1 MKTIRQLMTALLL
14 LISIEGFGQ
23 SAGPAQTICI
33 SNTVITAATG
43 SGTWVPLSSNVHE
56 VYFDNL
62 NYSLA
67 ADTISGF
74 SVAGRYGFL
83 WNNDTLWV
91 TVVNCD
97 TAAGTQTICE
107 SNSDTVSMHATGTGT
122 WSALP
127 GNPNVWG
134 AVVIQQPS
142 IPTTTI
148 TGAWFAGSYGFV
160 WNTGTA
166 HDTFYVL
173 VDSSIYLSS
182 VQVNQGTVC
191 QYGAD
196 TFSVDA
202 YSNNTM
208 NYQWYWDGQP
218 RGTNSSKFIFNYL
231 NPGDSVWVVAS
242 NTIGCVNGHLHA
254 DTIPASFTVSTNCG
268 SAGPDQTICEYSIAT
283 MAATGTGRWSPLLN
297 NPTPIGFNYNE
308 FIPNNQVG
316 PFNATGVY
324 GFVWYLYPIGVS
336 DTVYITV
343 DTAPVPSGLLTAGTC
358 VGSDTLILAG
368 TAGADTIHW
377 MLGGNIVHISAASD
391 SVYIPT
397 QPGLY
402 TEYTSNNTGCST
414 QGSNTVPVSIC
425 NCNLHDSIGTSPALC
440 SAIQYTAYL
449 TGAVRPQYEWGG
461 YTWYGGINVY
471 GNPVE
476 FYPVSWDQS
485 YTVWVNVTDSATGCV
500 LRTSIVM
507 PAFFYDSVS
516 YQNLGGNNY
525 LLTGFPSSPSD
536 SVEWTIDGQNYFRYG
551 VDTLIVS
558 VPVSGA
564 NIHFYDLN
572 CGGGDSTISIPPI
585 ACSAGPDQTL
595 CQFVDSVWMAAT
607 GTGTWTALSS
617 NPQIVHITTPSSATT
632 PISGSWSTG
641 VYGFVWTSTCGNDTM
656 TVTIDSSAGSFVTYA
671 SQPSV
676 CVGHGD
682 TFSVFIPILSDTI
695 HWYNNGVA
703 VGTNSPTY
711 IVPSVTAGESIWAV
725 ITTPSGFCTN
735 GHLGNR
741 DTIQVSFTVT
751 NCAPDTVWPG
761 DADDNKLV
769 DNRDLLTIG
778 LGYDSIGPLRT
789 VQGNVWQADLAT
801 DWAHDFTIYLP
812 TVNYVHADCDGN
824 GTINADDTA
833 AIALNWGDTHA
844 KTNDLPGPW
853 RNGIPALSLSFSQDT
868 VLNND
873 TLTVGI
879 ILGSNTVP
887 VSNIYG
893 LAFTFNY
900 DPLVIDSNYSIFA
913 FNSSWLGTASNS
925 ININRNST
933 SVGQVK
939 AAITGIDHIARSG
952 NGQIATFT
960 AVITTG
966 NINGKDWMYYHNLN
980 YISDITAIDKY
991 GDPVQ
996 LNAGIDSNYVGYF
1009 INGVQPLQGPS
1020 VVNVYPNPA
1029 ATQVRV
1035 SADADITEIR
1045 IIDMIGEIIQT
1056 ININGK
1062 KSATLGISQL
1072 AAGVYTVQV
1081 SAAGGSAT
1089 AKLIVSR

>member
-1 MKTIRQLMTALLL
+1 
-14 LISIEGFGQ
+14 
-23 SAGPAQTICI
+23 
-33 SNTVITAATG
+33 
-43 SGTWVPLSSNVHE
+43 
-56 VYFDNL
+56 
-62 NYSLA
+62 
-67 ADTISGF
+67 
-74 SVAGRYGFL
+74 
-83 WNNDTLWV
+83 
-91 TVVNCD
+91 
-97 TAAGTQTICE
+97 
-107 SNSDTVSMHATGTGT
+107 
-122 WSALP
+122 
-127 GNPNVWG
+127 
-134 AVVIQQPS
+134 
-142 IPTTTI
+142 
-148 TGAWFAGSYGFV
+148 
-160 WNTGTA
+160 
-166 HDTFYVL
+166 
-173 VDSSIYLSS
+173 
-182 VQVNQGTVC
+182 
-191 QYGAD
+191 
-196 TFSVDA
+196 
-202 YSNNTM
+202 
-208 NYQWYWDGQP
+208 
-218 RGTNSSKFIFNYL
+218 
-231 NPGDSVWVVAS
+231 
-242 NTIGCVNGHLHA
+242 
-254 DTIPASFTVSTNCG
+254 
-268 SAGPDQTICEYSIAT
+268 
-283 MAATGTGRWSPLLN
+283 
-297 NPTPIGFNYNE
+297 
-308 FIPNNQVG
+308 
-316 PFNATGVY
+316 
-324 GFVWYLYPIGVS
+324 
-336 DTVYITV
+336 
-343 DTAPVPSGLLTAGTC
+343 
-358 VGSDTLILAG
+358 
-368 TAGADTIHW
+368 
-377 MLGGNIVHISAASD
+377 
-391 SVYIPT
+391 
-397 QPGLY
+397 
-402 TEYTSNNTGCST
+402 
-414 QGSNTVPVSIC
+414 
-425 NCNLHDSIGTSPALC
+425 
-440 SAIQYTAYL
+440 
-449 TGAVRPQYEWGG
+449 
-461 YTWYGGINVY
+461 
-471 GNPVE
+471 
-476 FYPVSWDQS
+476 
-485 YTVWVNVTDSATGCV
+485 
-500 LRTSIVM
+500 
-507 PAFFYDSVS
+507 
-516 YQNLGGNNY
+516 
-525 LLTGFPSSPSD
+525 
-536 SVEWTIDGQNYFRYG
+536 
-551 VDTLIVS
+551 
-558 VPVSGA
+558 
-564 NIHFYDLN
+564 
-572 CGGGDSTISIPPI
+572 
-585 ACSAGPDQTL
+585 
-595 CQFVDSVWMAAT
+595 
-607 GTGTWTALSS
+607 
-617 NPQIVHITTPSSATT
+617 
-632 PISGSWSTG
+632 
-641 VYGFVWTSTCGNDTM
+641 
-656 TVTIDSSAGSFVTYA
+656 
-671 SQPSV
+671 
-676 CVGHGD
+676 
-682 TFSVFIPILSDTI
+682 
-695 HWYNNGVA
+695 